1 MVKLKKPIELISDP
15 KNDGGE
21 AICSAKTEDGGVAFV
36 RWNSKDRIWF
46 IDNDL
51 TAGEVLTLP
60 PVSDRML
67 VEINLEKNI
76 IEGAK
81 LADEL
86 ELTKLNLK
94 HDEYLKNKKKK

>member
-1 MVKLKKPIELISDP
+1 MVKLKKPIELLSDP

-21 AICSAKTEDGGVAFV
+21 AICSAKTEDEGVAFV

-67 VEINLEKNI
+67 VEISLEKNI

-86 ELTKLNLK
+86 ELMKLNLK